1 MNSQNK
7 HHSQSSVL
15 HYQGKLS
22 CSTETEEYILMKT
35 TENLLK
41 VQQATIRN
49 VRIVADLHRS
59 RWFAMLTYFLSFLLW
74 GLQRNLNLFLCLP
87 SAHSKIY
94 FIFLIICFDGLLGEF
109 SVIYSVE
116 FLLNNCLFFLF
127 LNICRSKEKKSGFFV
142 KTLEENELICSTQ

>member
-1 MNSQNK
+1 MTHKRPVKENFPFNTFLNSQNK

-59 RWFAMLTYFLSFLLW
+59 RWFAMLTYF
-74 GLQRNLNLFLCLP
+74 
-87 SAHSKIY
+87 I
-94 FIFLIICFDGLLGEF
+94 
-109 SVIYSVE
+109 SVMR
-116 FLLNNCLFFLF
+116 FA
-127 LNICRSKEKKSGFFV
+127 KKSQFISMLAF
-142 KTLEENELICSTQ
+142 CSFKDLFYFSYHLFWWFTWRILCDILCRIFIK